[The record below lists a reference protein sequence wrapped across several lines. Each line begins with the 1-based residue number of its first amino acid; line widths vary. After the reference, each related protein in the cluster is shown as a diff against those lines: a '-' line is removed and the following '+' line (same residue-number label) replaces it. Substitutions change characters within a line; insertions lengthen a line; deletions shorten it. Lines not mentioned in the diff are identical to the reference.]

1 MDYIFEAAEKKMR
14 GTPATGV
21 DEIAWLR
28 AFLDARY
35 KLLYSY
41 GKNERA
47 SVKRIEIYQ
56 KLVDTGECC
65 AAGCGCAGLQ
75 AGQGMVARW
84 PVPARLLPGGLH
96 LPLALALS
104 TQHAPRAPYPHLPV
118 WRPSPHLPL
127 QATTIWTAPSI
138 STSRSACQRLEA
150 RLYGRC

>member
-1 MDYIFEAAEKKMR
+1 MRPAATTLLPPRLLTDVRLTPPARHTAPSLQHGEGKGDRFSVDYIFEAAEKKMR

-56 KLVDTGECC
+56 KLVDTGEC
-65 AAGCGCAGLQ
+65 AGLGW
-75 AGQGMVARW
+75 A
-84 PVPARLLPGGLH
+84 
-96 LPLALALS
+96 
-104 TQHAPRAPYPHLPV
+104 
-118 WRPSPHLPL
+118 
-127 QATTIWTAPSI
+127 
-138 STSRSACQRLEA
+138 
-150 RLYGRC
+150 